1 MSSWK
6 KLKKVVAHIL
16 TLKAQL
22 LQKVKQR
29 KAILT
34 SNIEATALIDVE
46 LIQEAS
52 VSFIKLLQAKKFKDE
67 LGKLKQKERSFKQ
80 SKCIVFS

>member
-1 MSSWK
+1 MK
-6 KLKKVVAHIL
+6 IAVAHIL
-16 TLKAQL
+16 KLTAQL
-22 LQKVKQR
+22 LQKIKQK

-34 SNIEATALIDVE
+34 SNVGSAALVDVE
-46 LIQEAS
+46 LLQEAS
-52 VSFIKLLQAKKFKDE
+52 DSVIKLLQAKQFKDE